1 MNGELVL
8 FSSQADGDGFG
19 DDYGSALTP
28 LGRAVRA
35 AENAKRALGEADGL
49 FSSGSES
56 DGEHGGEVNVYVGH
70 VGHRS
75 CHAAIGVMLGLHC

>member
-1 MNGELVL
+1 ME
-8 FSSQADGDGFG
+8 
-19 DDYGSALTP
+19 
-28 LGRAVRA
+28 VRIRRMVQSIS
-35 AENAKRALGEADGL
+35 KEADGL

-75 CHAAIGVMLGLHC
+75 CHAATGVMFGLHC